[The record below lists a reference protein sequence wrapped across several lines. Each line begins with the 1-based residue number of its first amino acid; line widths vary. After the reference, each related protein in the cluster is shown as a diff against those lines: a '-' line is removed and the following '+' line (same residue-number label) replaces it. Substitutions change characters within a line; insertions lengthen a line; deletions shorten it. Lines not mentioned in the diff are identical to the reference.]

1 MDHINLSSGIIK
13 QGRSGE
19 RPQGP
24 EGKSGKGFEEVADL
38 QALKKACRDFESIFV
53 HTLLKSM
60 RQSLPKPETLSL
72 SREIYTSVGDLELAR
87 SIAHGRG
94 TGLGDLLFKQ
104 LKQKVR

>member
-1 MDHINLSSGIIK
+1 MDGIGHISDSSLHLLQREKPLS
-13 QGRSGE
+13 
-19 RPQGP
+19 P

-60 RQSLPKPETLSL
+60 RQSLPNSDMRSL

-87 SIAHGRG
+87 SIAQGRG
-94 TGLGDLLFKQ
+94 VGLGDLLFKQ
-104 LKQKVR
+104 LKQRVR